1 MNRVF
6 YLEEDPRGIAAY
18 ALIDLLN
25 SGSLSEIEIKN
36 AIKALRK
43 LGVLI
48 A

>member
-1 MNRVF
+1 MNQVF

-25 SGSLSEIEIKN
+25 SDLLSATEIKH

-43 LGVLI
+43 LGVLV